1 MAEPGFVQGAV
12 TSNIWKNT
20 WLIGNVEMDMILS
33 QGIAKLLYQHGLSS
47 IEYEQGGNLSG
58 GEVLTLGH
66 PKRLN

>member
-1 MAEPGFVQGAV
+1 
-12 TSNIWKNT
+12 
-20 WLIGNVEMDMILS
+20 MDMILS